1 MGIFQRKPD
10 KFITYLMD
18 FGEHLDE
25 ATSYFYDFKVKDA
38 ETLNEF
44 ATTMKRYE
52 SEADSKVHTILQDLN
67 QVFITPIEREDIM
80 QLTMNLDDVIDGMEE
95 FTALMD
101 IHQIF
106 SADEYVD
113 QFTDYIQKSGK
124 EIVLSLELLSD
135 GKLKEIEAHAIKI
148 KDYES
153 KCDDLYREA
162 MKNLFQNET
171 DAIQVIQYKTIY
183 ESLEEIA
190 DYFQDVASVMQ
201 SIIMKN
207 A

>member
-1 MGIFQRKPD
+1 MAIFQKKPD

-18 FGEHLDE
+18 FAKHLDE
-25 ATSYFYDFKVKDA
+25 ATNYFYDFKVKDA
-38 ETLNEF
+38 ATLNEF
-44 ATTMKRYE
+44 ATTMKAYE
-52 SEADSKVHTILQDLN
+52 SEADTKVHNILRDLN

-106 SADEYVD
+106 SADTYID
-113 QFTDYIQKSGK
+113 QFTDYIQKSGT
-124 EIVLSLELLSD
+124 EIVQSLEKLSS
-135 GKLKEIEAHAIKI
+135 GKMENIEAHAITI

-162 MKNLFQNET
+162 MKNLFQHEK
-171 DAIQVIQYKTIY
+171 DPIKVIQYKVIY
-183 ESLEEIA
+183 EALEAIA
-190 DYFQDVASVMQ
+190 DYFQDVANVMQ